1 MPDKAKDGVRITA
14 LVSWGGQVRALM
26 AVMLRRWNGNVWLGW
41 AFLFLC
47 LTLVSTFL
55 AFVSGFVHDPDDNP
69 ASYYRDKI
77 PQRQWV
83 MGLSMLIPAMSA
95 AAALASIFARPRA
108 VTRIVTGSI
117 MLLLAVA
124 ATWFCWAM
132 GMDDLEKFESFAN
145 SFS

>member
-1 MPDKAKDGVRITA
+1 
-14 LVSWGGQVRALM
+14 
-26 AVMLRRWNGNVWLGW
+26 
-41 AFLFLC
+41 
-47 LTLVSTFL
+47 
-55 AFVSGFVHDPDDNP
+55 
-69 ASYYRDKI
+69 
-77 PQRQWV
+77 

-124 ATWFCWAM
+124 ATWFCWAV

-145 SFS
+145 SFLSGLHRLVPFQLAFVLFRETKLGEPSPLRRLHPLAGVAFS

>member
-1 MPDKAKDGVRITA
+1 MRITA
-14 LVSWGGQVRALM
+14 LVSWGGQARVLM
-26 AVMLRRWNGNVWLGW
+26 AVMLKRWSGNVWLGW

-55 AFVSGFVHDPDDNP
+55 AFVSGFVHDPDDYP

-83 MGLSMLIPAMSA
+83 MGLSMLFPALSA
-95 AAALASIFARPRA
+95 AAAGASIFARPRA
-108 VTRIVTGSI
+108 LNRIATGSI

-124 ATWFCWAM
+124 AMWFCWAL
-132 GMDDLEKFESFAN
+132 GVNDLEKFENFAI
-145 SFS
+145 SFSQGA